1 MNVTAKPNPTERR
14 ASAPPQGAPAARFV
28 LVAQGLV
35 ILAFAVGLS
44 VEAGLPP
51 LSAAIAVAAIVVIV
65 VAISK
70 LLSGTQAAPVRR
82 QTAKRALKLA
92 TAPVVS
98 QPSLGQTGETGV
110 AIVAGAEDNQSW
122 SSDFDFAVLD
132 TSRPQLNTPRA
143 ELSPLEAAVAALP
156 ATAPVPNAVPPPLPS
171 HAEPAPTRLPPAAP
185 LRHDGRADRA
195 TNVAQNPAPASQA
208 PSSMAA
214 DYWSFRPSQPRFE
227 APATPVPPVAA
238 AAATVPIIPVATTDA
253 ALRETDV
260 EAIQSL
266 IKRLADEVNLA
277 DQQRLE
283 APTASDAQNSHVRA
297 ASFEPERAVAQSVD
311 ALRVTAETMRQP
323 SHMVFGHELP
333 PPIPAPPSRASILA
347 ASITAG
353 RADVLLEPILG
364 LDSQEALHF
373 EVSIRLRA
381 EDGSVLPVDARDS
394 ELRGTGLLPLF
405 DAAKMMRTSTV
416 ARRLSERG
424 KTGAVFSSYSGES
437 LTDLTFRND
446 AAAASRDRLPG
457 AGHLVLTFTQSD
469 ARSFQAPEW
478 ASIAHMRMLGFRFA
492 LSDVTDLDMDIEGL
506 VGAGFDFVK
515 LDADVFLVGLPSP
528 DSVIPSADVC
538 RYLAGMG
545 LSLVVERIDDED
557 KFARVY
563 GFGALLGQGQ
573 LFGGARILKADTPKS
588 GQAAA

>member
-70 LLSGTQAAPVRR
+70 LLSGIQAEPVRR

-238 AAATVPIIPVATTDA
+238 ADRPC
-253 ALRETDV
+253 E
-260 EAIQSL
+260 Q
-266 IKRLADEVNLA
+266 
-277 DQQRLE
+277 LE
-283 APTASDAQNSHVRA
+283 GRSP
-297 ASFEPERAVAQSVD
+297 RAVGRD
-311 ALRVTAETMRQP
+311 RIIRQLCLSP
-323 SHMVFGHELP
+323 
-333 PPIPAPPSRASILA
+333 
-347 ASITAG
+347 
-353 RADVLLEPILG
+353 
-364 LDSQEALHF
+364 
-373 EVSIRLRA
+373 
-381 EDGSVLPVDARDS
+381 
-394 ELRGTGLLPLF
+394 
-405 DAAKMMRTSTV
+405 AAKNLLRWHQYRQVNQSWPCRHV
-416 ARRLSERG
+416 SPRQ
-424 KTGAVFSSYSGES
+424 ES
-437 LTDLTFRND
+437 MPMNI
-446 AAAASRDRLPG
+446 AA
-457 AGHLVLTFTQSD
+457 
-469 ARSFQAPEW
+469 
-478 ASIAHMRMLGFRFA
+478 
-492 LSDVTDLDMDIEGL
+492 
-506 VGAGFDFVK
+506 
-515 LDADVFLVGLPSP
+515 
-528 DSVIPSADVC
+528 
-538 RYLAGMG
+538 
-545 LSLVVERIDDED
+545 
-557 KFARVY
+557 
-563 GFGALLGQGQ
+563 
-573 LFGGARILKADTPKS
+573 
-588 GQAAA
+588 